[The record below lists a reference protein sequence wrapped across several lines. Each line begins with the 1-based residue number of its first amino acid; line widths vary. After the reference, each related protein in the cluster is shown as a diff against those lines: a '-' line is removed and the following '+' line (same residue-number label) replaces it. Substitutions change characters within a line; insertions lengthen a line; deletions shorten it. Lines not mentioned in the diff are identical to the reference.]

1 MLSVTGPGAQVG
13 REFRSLGSRCSS
25 HDCLAP
31 MKKIMFKKITAPS
44 VYSGT
49 LYPRLVLNGR
59 GERGL
64 AFLRILTRTSLL
76 IQIQKC
82 PLKKKKVHV
91 CTHTHDTQ
99 RRRSRDIKTL
109 LCVFVFW
116 FVFFLFFERACCD
129 AHFPQGVGPFRVLTQ
144 TLCPLGLTQTLCPGH
159 WAAAAARTLQNLR
172 NAIVFM
178 GISNSERY
186 LADLT
191 GFWKLPKA
199 I

>member
-1 MLSVTGPGAQVG
+1 MSSEKKESARVYTHSRHTKKAQPWYKNTVV
-13 REFRSLGSRCSS
+13 RF
-25 HDCLAP
+25 CL
-31 MKKIMFKKITAPS
+31 
-44 VYSGT
+44 
-49 LYPRLVLNGR
+49 LV
-59 GERGL
+59 
-64 AFLRILTRTSLL
+64 
-76 IQIQKC
+76 C
-82 PLKKKKVHV
+82 
-91 CTHTHDTQ
+91 
-99 RRRSRDIKTL
+99 
-109 LCVFVFW
+109 
-116 FVFFLFFERACCD
+116 FFFFFERACCD

-199 I
+199 IWWKWAEWGGWYSREMLGEGKGRLRHGYKIGPWTGVA

>member
-1 MLSVTGPGAQVG
+1 MPVSCKILFVSWFREVHSCSPGKAKYTWVLTVWYG
-13 REFRSLGSRCSS
+13 FNSIYIERRGWWDDINCIHLFG
-25 HDCLAP
+25 
-31 MKKIMFKKITAPS
+31 
-44 VYSGT
+44 
-49 LYPRLVLNGR
+49 LVLSNS
-59 GERGL
+59 
-64 AFLRILTRTSLL
+64 FL
-76 IQIQKC
+76 
-82 PLKKKKVHV
+82 V
-91 CTHTHDTQ
+91 C
-99 RRRSRDIKTL
+99 L
-109 LCVFVFW
+109 
-116 FVFFLFFERACCD
+116 FFFFFERACCD

-199 I
+199 IWWKWAEWGGWYSREMLGEGKGRLRHGYKIGPWTGVA